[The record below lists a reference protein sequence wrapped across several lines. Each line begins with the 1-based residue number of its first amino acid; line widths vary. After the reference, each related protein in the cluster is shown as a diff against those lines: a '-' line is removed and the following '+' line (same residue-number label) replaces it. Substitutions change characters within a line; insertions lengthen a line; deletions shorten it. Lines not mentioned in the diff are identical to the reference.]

1 MSFTD
6 RTSTGSTGSAGSAG
20 ADGESADR
28 TSTSRTTTER
38 TDADRA
44 RTEST
49 PADREQRTLVAARA
63 QRARDRRLRTRD
75 LVLSIAAPIVLL
87 VLWEVC
93 ARLLIID
100 PRFFP
105 APTTILAALGEM
117 LASGEL
123 WEHAGPTL
131 LRLLVGGG
139 LGASAGIVVGLLMG
153 SSRALNAAFG
163 PLFSALYPL
172 PKIAIFPILLMI
184 FGPTELPKIIAV
196 FITTFFVMQIAS
208 VSGVWAIDRKLLEA
222 GTAYGATGFAR
233 FRFVVLPGAM
243 PFVFSGLKTAT
254 GTAVVV
260 VTAVE
265 FTGASTTGLGYLIWN
280 SWQLFIPEKLYVG
293 LLVIGII
300 GAVLTTLLSRSEKL
314 LLPWRRG

>member
-1 MSFTD
+1 MTAPSPD
-6 RTSTGSTGSAGSAG
+6 VAA
-20 ADGESADR
+20 ADAA
-28 TSTSRTTTER
+28 TE
-38 TDADRA
+38 
-44 RTEST
+44 
-49 PADREQRTLVAARA
+49 REQRTLAAA
-63 QRARDRRLRTRD
+63 SAHRARENRLRTRD
-75 LVLSIAAPIVLL
+75 LVLSIGTPVVL
-87 VLWEVC
+87 VLAWEIC
-93 ARLLIID
+93 ARALIID

-105 APTTILAALGEM
+105 PPTTILAAGWEM
-117 LASGEL
+117 ALSGEL
-123 WEHAGPTL
+123 WEHTGPTL

-139 LGASAGIVVGLLMG
+139 LGALGGIVMGLLMG
-153 SSRALNAAFG
+153 SSRALNAALG

-184 FGPTELPKIIAV
+184 FGPTELPKLIAV
-196 FITTFFVMQIAS
+196 FITTFFVMQIAT

-222 GTAYGATGFAR
+222 GSAYGASGFSR
-233 FRFVVLPGAM
+233 FRHVVLPGAM

-300 GAVLTTLLSRSEKL
+300 GATLTALLSRSEKL
-314 LLPWRRG
+314 LLPWRRS

>member
-1 MSFTD
+1 MS
-6 RTSTGSTGSAGSAG
+6 
-20 ADGESADR
+20 
-28 TSTSRTTTER
+28 TTR
-38 TDADRA
+38 
-44 RTEST
+44 SSLQN
-49 PADREQRTLVAARA
+49 DREQRTLVAASA
-63 QRARDRRLRTRD
+63 QRARERSLATRD
-75 LVLSIAAPIVLL
+75 LVLSIVTPILLL
-87 VLWEVC
+87 VLWELS
-93 ARLLIID
+93 ARGQIID

-105 APTTILAALGEM
+105 PPSRIVTAGYEM
-117 LASGEL
+117 LLDGEL
-123 WEHAGPTL
+123 WMHTAPTL
-131 LRLLVGGG
+131 MRLLVGGG
-139 LGASAGIVVGLLMG
+139 LGALSGIIVGLLMG
-153 SSRALNAAFG
+153 SSRALNAALG

-196 FITTFFVMQIAS
+196 FITTFFIMQINT

-222 GTAYGATGFAR
+222 GAAYGAKGFDR

-265 FTGASTTGLGYLIWN
+265 FTGATTTGLGYLIWN

-293 LLVIGII
+293 LVVIGVI
-300 GAVLTTLLSRSEKL
+300 GATVTTVLSRSEKL
-314 LLPWRRG
+314 LLPWRRER

>member
-1 MSFTD
+1 MS
-6 RTSTGSTGSAGSAG
+6 AP
-20 ADGESADR
+20 
-28 TSTSRTTTER
+28 TTTR
-38 TDADRA
+38 DR
-44 RTEST
+44 
-49 PADREQRTLVAARA
+49 RTLEAARA
-63 QRARDRRLRTRD
+63 HRARANRLRTRD
-75 LVLSIAAPIVLL
+75 LVLSIAAPIVLVL
-87 VLWEVC
+87 LWEVC

-105 APTTILAALGEM
+105 PPTTILLALYEM
-117 LASGEL
+117 ALDGEL
-123 WEHAGPTL
+123 WHHTGPTL

-139 LGASAGIVVGLLMG
+139 LGALGGIVVGLLMG

-196 FITTFFVMQIAS
+196 FITTFFVMQIAT

-222 GTAYGATGFAR
+222 GAAYGATGFER

-300 GAVLTTLLSRSEKL
+300 GAVLTSLLSRSEKL
-314 LLPWRRG
+314 LLPWRRDS

>member
-1 MSFTD
+1 MSTI
-6 RTSTGSTGSAGSAG
+6 TSAT
-20 ADGESADR
+20 
-28 TSTSRTTTER
+28 
-38 TDADRA
+38 
-44 RTEST
+44 
-49 PADREQRTLVAARA
+49 DREQRTLEAARA
-63 QRARDRRLRTRD
+63 QRGAERRLRTRD
-75 LVLSIAAPIVLL
+75 LVLSIAAPIVL
-87 VLWEVC
+87 VVAWELS
-93 ARLLIID
+93 ARALIID

-105 APTTILAALGEM
+105 PPTRILTAGGEM

-123 WEHAGPTL
+123 WEHTGPTL
-131 LRLLVGGG
+131 MRLLVGGG
-139 LGASAGIVVGLLMG
+139 LGAVAGIVVGLLMG
-153 SSRALNAAFG
+153 SSRALNAALG

-196 FITTFFVMQIAS
+196 FITTFFVMQIAT

-222 GTAYGATGFAR
+222 GAAYGATGFAR

-243 PFVFSGLKTAT
+243 PFVFSGLRTAT

-300 GAVLTTLLSRSEKL
+300 GAVLTTVLARSEKL
-314 LLPWRRG
+314 LLPWRRGS

>member
-1 MSFTD
+1 MST
-6 RTSTGSTGSAGSAG
+6 TPAPGAGSAP
-20 ADGESADR
+20 APSPR
-28 TSTSRTTTER
+28 
-38 TDADRA
+38 
-44 RTEST
+44 
-49 PADREQRTLVAARA
+49 PADREDRTLVAARA
-63 QRARDRRLRTRD
+63 HRARESALRTRD
-75 LVLSIAAPIVLL
+75 LVLSIAAPVVLVL
-87 VLWEVC
+87 LWEVS
-93 ARLLIID
+93 ARALIID

-117 LASGEL
+117 LRSGEL
-123 WEHAGPTL
+123 WTHTAPTL
-131 LRLLVGGG
+131 ARLLIGGG
-139 LGASAGIVVGLLMG
+139 LGALCGIAVGLLMG
-153 SSRALNAAFG
+153 SSRALNAALG

-196 FITTFFVMQIAS
+196 FITTFFVMQIS
-208 VSGVWAIDRKLLEA
+208 TVSGVWAIDRKLLEA
-222 GTAYGATGFAR
+222 GSAYGATGFDR

-243 PFVFSGLKTAT
+243 PFVFSGLRTAT

-314 LLPWRRG
+314 LLPWRR

>member
-1 MSFTD
+1 MS
-6 RTSTGSTGSAGSAG
+6 
-20 ADGESADR
+20 
-28 TSTSRTTTER
+28 TTY
-38 TDADRA
+38 
-44 RTEST
+44 SSLQN
-49 PADREQRTLVAARA
+49 DREQRTLVAASA
-63 QRARDRRLRTRD
+63 QRARERSLATRD
-75 LVLSIAAPIVLL
+75 LVLSIVTPILLL
-87 VLWEVC
+87 VLWELS
-93 ARLLIID
+93 ARGQIID

-105 APTTILAALGEM
+105 PPSRIVTAGYEM
-117 LASGEL
+117 LLDGEL
-123 WEHAGPTL
+123 WMHTAPTL
-131 LRLLVGGG
+131 MRLLVGGG
-139 LGASAGIVVGLLMG
+139 LGALSGIIVGLLMG
-153 SSRALNAAFG
+153 SSRALNAALG

-196 FITTFFVMQIAS
+196 FITTFFIMQINT

-222 GTAYGATGFAR
+222 GAAYGAKGFDR

-265 FTGASTTGLGYLIWN
+265 FTGATTTGLGYLIWN

-293 LLVIGII
+293 LVVIGVI
-300 GAVLTTLLSRSEKL
+300 GATVTTVLGRSEKL
-314 LLPWRRG
+314 LLPWRREC

>member
-1 MSFTD
+1 MSTID
-6 RTSTGSTGSAGSAG
+6 SAPSVE
-20 ADGESADR
+20 DE
-28 TSTSRTTTER
+28 
-38 TDADRA
+38 RA
-44 RTEST
+44 R
-49 PADREQRTLVAARA
+49 RTLVAARA
-63 QRARDRRLRTRD
+63 QRERDRRLRYRD
-75 LVLSIAAPIVLL
+75 LTLSIAAPIVLVL
-87 VLWEVC
+87 LWEVS
-93 ARLLIID
+93 ARMLIID

-105 APTTILAALGEM
+105 APTRILAAGIDM
-117 LASGEL
+117 VRSGEL
-123 WEHAGPTL
+123 WTHTAPTL
-131 LRLLVGGG
+131 VRLLLGGG
-139 LGASAGIVVGLLMG
+139 LGAIAGIVMGLLMG
-153 SSRALNAAFG
+153 SSRALNATLG

-184 FGPTELPKIIAV
+184 FGPTELPKLIAV

-222 GTAYGATGFAR
+222 GTAYGATGFDR

-265 FTGASTTGLGYLIWN
+265 FTGASETGLGYLIWN

-300 GAVLTTLLSRSEKL
+300 GAVLTALLSRSEKL

>member
-1 MSFTD
+1 MS
-6 RTSTGSTGSAGSAG
+6 
-20 ADGESADR
+20 
-28 TSTSRTTTER
+28 TTTS
-38 TDADRA
+38 AI
-44 RTEST
+44 
-49 PADREQRTLVAARA
+49 DREQRTLEAARA
-63 QRARDRRLRTRD
+63 QRGAERRLRTRD
-75 LVLSIAAPIVLL
+75 LVLSIAAPIVL
-87 VLWEVC
+87 VVAWELC

-105 APTTILAALGEM
+105 PPTRILAAGGEM
-117 LASGEL
+117 LLDGEL
-123 WEHAGPTL
+123 WEHTGPTL
-131 LRLLVGGG
+131 MRLLVGGG
-139 LGASAGIVVGLLMG
+139 LGAIAGIVVGLLMG
-153 SSRALNAAFG
+153 SSRALNAALG

-196 FITTFFVMQIAS
+196 FITTFFVMQIAT

-222 GTAYGATGFAR
+222 GAAYGATGFAR

-243 PFVFSGLKTAT
+243 PFVFSGLRTAT

-300 GAVLTTLLSRSEKL
+300 GAVLTTVLARSEKL
-314 LLPWRRG
+314 LLPWRRGS

>member
-1 MSFTD
+1 MS
-6 RTSTGSTGSAGSAG
+6 
-20 ADGESADR
+20 
-28 TSTSRTTTER
+28 TTR
-38 TDADRA
+38 
-44 RTEST
+44 SSLQN
-49 PADREQRTLVAARA
+49 DREQRTLVAASA
-63 QRARDRRLRTRD
+63 QRARERSLATRD
-75 LVLSIAAPIVLL
+75 LVLSIVTPILLL
-87 VLWEVC
+87 VLWELS
-93 ARLLIID
+93 ARGQIID

-105 APTTILAALGEM
+105 PPSRIVTAGYEM
-117 LASGEL
+117 LLDGEL
-123 WEHAGPTL
+123 WMHTAPTL
-131 LRLLVGGG
+131 MRLLVGGG
-139 LGASAGIVVGLLMG
+139 LGALSGIIVGLLMG
-153 SSRALNAAFG
+153 SSRALNAALG

-196 FITTFFVMQIAS
+196 FITTFFIMQINT

-222 GTAYGATGFAR
+222 GAAYGAKGFDR

-265 FTGASTTGLGYLIWN
+265 FTGATTTGLGYLIWN

-293 LLVIGII
+293 LVVIGVI
-300 GAVLTTLLSRSEKL
+300 GATVTTVLGRSEKL
-314 LLPWRRG
+314 LLPWRRER

>member
-1 MSFTD
+1 MS
-6 RTSTGSTGSAGSAG
+6 SAA
-20 ADGESADR
+20 AA
-28 TSTSRTTTER
+28 SR
-38 TDADRA
+38 
-44 RTEST
+44 
-49 PADREQRTLVAARA
+49 PADREQRTLEAARA
-63 QRARDRRLRTRD
+63 HRAQEKRLRSRD
-75 LVLSIAAPIVLL
+75 LALSIAAPIVLI

-93 ARLLIID
+93 ARALIID

-105 APTTILAALGEM
+105 PPTRILAAGAEM
-117 LASGEL
+117 IRSGEL
-123 WEHAGPTL
+123 WKHTGPTL
-131 LRLLVGGG
+131 MRLVVGGG
-139 LGASAGIVVGLLMG
+139 LGAIVGIVVGLLMG
-153 SSRALNAAFG
+153 SSRALNAALG

-196 FITTFFVMQIAS
+196 FITTFFIMQINT

-222 GTAYGATGFAR
+222 GSAYGATGFAR

-243 PFVFSGLKTAT
+243 PFVFSGLRTAT

-314 LLPWRRG
+314 LLPWRRSS